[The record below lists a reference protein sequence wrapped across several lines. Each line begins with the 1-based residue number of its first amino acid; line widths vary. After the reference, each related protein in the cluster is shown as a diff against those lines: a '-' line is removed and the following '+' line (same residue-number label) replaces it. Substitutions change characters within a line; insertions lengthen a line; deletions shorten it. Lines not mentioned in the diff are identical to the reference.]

1 MNHQDQAVNDKGRGN
16 SEAGDG
22 VDGSGFGH
30 DGHEIHFFVDG
41 EREETRQREWTP
53 NQIIKEFGKKD
64 PATNYLV
71 KIHGNV
77 SYQGHGDETIKIHNN
92 EKFQIVSTGPTTV
105 SDSPPRRALTLF
117 MQGLEDLGYV
127 PILVPGHADHVT
139 IQYQVPSGKFAGK
152 KLQLGFIVP
161 GDFPLTPPS
170 GPHISE
176 AIHPI
181 QAGGTHPTGGIHDAP
196 TFKSANNQGWQ
207 YWSRPHSNWV
217 KKTVV
222 EYMAHIRRLWE
233 TQ

>member
-1 MNHQDQAVNDKGRGN
+1 MNHQDQAVNDKGHGN
-16 SEAGDG
+16 SEVGDG
-22 VDGSGFGH
+22 GDAGLGH

-117 MQGLEDLGYV
+117 TQGLEDLGYV

-170 GPHISE
+170 GPHVSE
-176 AIHPI
+176 AIHPV
-181 QAGGTHPTGGIHDAP
+181 QAGGAHPTGGIHDSPA
-196 TFKSANNQGWQ
+196 FKSANNQSWQ
-207 YWSRPHSNWV
+207 YWSRPHLNWV